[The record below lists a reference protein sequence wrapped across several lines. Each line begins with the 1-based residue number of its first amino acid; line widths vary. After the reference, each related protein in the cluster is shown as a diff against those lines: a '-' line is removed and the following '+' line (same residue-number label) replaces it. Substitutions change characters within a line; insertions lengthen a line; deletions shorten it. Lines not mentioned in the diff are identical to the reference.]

1 MKYVAIIDSD
11 ELSEDAIHELT
22 TKLNFM
28 GEQGGIYRLDITSIK
43 QAPDPVG
50 EYVVGYDPKAD
61 ITKERMKYCPLVE
74 IVTCKDCI
82 HRDKHGCRHGH
93 PNCADNFW
101 CRDGERREE
110 IETEVEEGYGDGFP
124 KDNEF
129 WNSRITG
136 NPDFCN
142 G

>member
-1 MKYVAIIDSD
+1 MNSIDKV
-11 ELSEDAIHELT
+11 LHELYSNLDEINW
-22 TKLNFM
+22 KKIPNVPKFSIA
-28 GEQGGIYRLDITSIK
+28 ENYEYYYAENRLYIFKHKNYKAIFYLGRGNNPIDAFNNAITLK
-43 QAPDPVG
+43 
-50 EYVVGYDPKAD
+50 
-61 ITKERMKYCPLVE
+61 
-74 IVTCKDCI
+74 
-82 HRDKHGCRHGH
+82 
-93 PNCADNFW
+93 
-101 CRDGERREE
+101 E